1 MSKLVYLGH
10 SSFLIQ
16 SKNYSLVIDPYSN
29 NSVPNLSMPKI
40 DEVDAVICSHE
51 HADHNARN
59 LVNIKNNPYIVK
71 QTSIQVPHD
80 RDNGAK
86 RGLNNI
92 NIFDVDGYKVVHM
105 GDTGCVLD
113 EKILEPLKNCDV
125 LLAPING
132 YFTIGPNEL
141 KTMVNIIKPRIVI
154 PMHYYVE
161 KYQSGYMDG
170 YMIDSFLKLF
180 PSYEY
185 LVNEELDL
193 EQYKD
198 YHGVLIFNKYLQ

>member
-59 LVNIKNNPYIVK
+59 LVNIKNNPCPVK

-154 PMHYYVE
+154 PMHYYME

-170 YMIDSFLKLF
+170 YMIDSFLRLF
-180 PSYEY
+180 PKYEY
-185 LVNEELDL
+185 IANEELDL
-193 EQYKD
+193 NQYKE
-198 YHGVLIFNKYLQ
+198 YSGVLIFNKYLQ